1 MYGGEMSS
9 GRRAGPTNTASAAG
23 HGAMLAP
30 QKAPAPLG
38 SQTRVGEW
46 EKGFWAK
53 AENPSVSLCSLLGSP
68 GHPFLLTFRG
78 RSYSQAFKIAGLSH
92 PLGRN

>member
-1 MYGGEMSS
+1 M
-9 GRRAGPTNTASAAG
+9 
-23 HGAMLAP
+23 
-30 QKAPAPLG
+30 
-38 SQTRVGEW
+38 GEW

-68 GHPFLLTFRG
+68 GHPFLLAFWE
-78 RSYSQAFKIAGLSH
+78 RSYSQEFKIAGLSH